1 MDLSWKRLITHTAR
15 RLITIEAYY
24 VKNCSISSEL
34 GHKRSCSYSPWHIK
48 CPCWKEL
55 NQMDV
60 PCG

>member
-34 GHKRSCSYSPWHIK
+34 GHKRSCS
-48 CPCWKEL
+48 
-55 NQMDV
+55 
-60 PCG
+60 